1 MPKYQ
6 VTLTYL
12 ITVDASDEDGAELMA
27 VSEVSSDPTCFND
40 IEVEEVKITRGLRAE
55 MNVLDD
61 PILPKFDENDP
72 DTECIYQT
80 WKNTMKNSIDKCI
93 TTTKEVYR
101 KENK

>member
-40 IEVEEVKITRGLRAE
+40 CEIEEVNVPKCCGLRAQTY
-55 MNVLDD
+55 VIDD
-61 PILPKFDENDP
+61 GI
-72 DTECIYQT
+72 
-80 WKNTMKNSIDKCI
+80 NSDGARTI
-93 TTTKEVYR
+93 
-101 KENK
+101 